1 MACVPGQIA
10 GIAPRSCPTA
20 VALMGLPTSWSS
32 LTQVSML
39 CGFGYA
45 HQATELYTHTCV
57 PGQIAQKSCP
67 TVVALLTGA
76 GLVAAS
82 EIRFELQ
89 LSHRSIVNIME
100 QSHTGNHAL
109 RL

>member
-20 VALMGLPTSWSS
+20 VALMTS
-32 LTQVSML
+32 
-39 CGFGYA
+39 A
-45 HQATELYTHTCV
+45 A
-57 PGQIAQKSCP
+57 
-67 TVVALLTGA
+67 
-76 GLVAAS
+76 LVAAS
-82 EIRFELQ
+82 DIGLGRQ